1 MKFHDILVEFR
12 ALGGVAENLTLRHGS
27 RGRGLFAV
35 NPSQSVRLEVPA
47 HLLVSPDWVVLD
59 GAEHLRVAAKAAS
72 HLSAQAIAF
81 FEQYQ
86 RHVGWGDGGMD
97 AIRQHQLALQALP
110 PKLKNFLHILGGAQE
125 LTQQPTAR
133 YCLQKY
139 CVNRQISIKSA
150 SRLMPIAELINH
162 SPVGLP
168 YVVDEGRVTVTG
180 MVKDEVLT
188 RYHSHLDAFHF
199 FVNYHFAT
207 PAHTA
212 LSCEVTVEVSAVGTL
227 SIARMD
233 HLADIHGKLCIPK
246 ISKNRDKL
254 HLSFVEIANKK
265 SPSQPR
271 KTFAH
276 LMATQH
282 VPASV
287 ANALFDGL
295 VEHNRQVLAELI
307 QECQRHPGEMTSC
320 LQQVASYQLSA
331 ID

>member
-1 MKFHDILVEFR
+1 MKFHNILVQFR
-12 ALGGVAENLTLRHGS
+12 ALGGIAENLTLRQGS

-35 NPSQSVRLEVPA
+35 NPAKPVRLMVPM
-47 HLLVSPDWVVLD
+47 HLLVSPDWVEVD
-59 GAEHLRVAAKAAS
+59 AAEHLRVAAKAAS
-72 HLSAQAIAF
+72 HLNPNVIAF
-81 FEQYQ
+81 FECYQ
-86 RHVGWGDGGMD
+86 RHLGWGNGGMD

-110 PKLKNFLHILGGAQE
+110 PKLKNFLHILGAAQE
-125 LTQQPTAR
+125 LTQQPTAK

-139 CVNRQISIKSA
+139 FVNRQISIKSA

-162 SPVGLP
+162 SPAGLP
-168 YVVDEGRVTVTG
+168 YVVDEGGVMVTG
-180 MVKDEVLT
+180 VVKDEVLT
-188 RYHSHLDAFHF
+188 RYHSHLDAFHL

-207 PAHTA
+207 PAPTA
-212 LSCEVTVEVSAVGTL
+212 LSCEVTVEVPALGTL

-233 HLADIHGKLCIPK
+233 HLADSHGKLRIPK

-271 KTFAH
+271 KTFTH

-295 VEHNRQVLAELI
+295 VEHNRQVLAELV
-307 QECQRHPGEMTSC
+307 QECQLHPGEMASC
-320 LQQVASYQLSA
+320 LQQVALYQLAA
-331 ID
+331 IA